1 MIFSRYIGIDYSG
14 AQTPTTN
21 LKGLRIYLSEDDA
34 SPVEVLPPQSP
45 RTQSPRKYWSWKDIA
60 EWLVERL
67 AEDTP
72 TLVGIDHGFSF
83 PLRYFE
89 AYHLEPDWPA
99 FVDDFQ
105 LHWPTD
111 EDNTYVDFV
120 RDGHCGNGAARMG
133 DPRWRRLTEERA
145 RATKGVFRFDVQGS
159 VAKSTHSGI
168 VWLRFIRRQL
178 GARVHFWP
186 FDGWD
191 IPAGRSVIAEVYPAL
206 WNRTFAP
213 EERTSDQH
221 DAYCVAAWLSRADKD
236 GSLTAFFEPG
246 LTPAERTLAQVDGWI
261 LGVA

>member
-1 MIFSRYIGIDYSG
+1 MF
-14 AQTPTTN
+14 
-21 LKGLRIYLSEDDA
+21 L
-34 SPVEVLPPQSP
+34 
-45 RTQSPRKYWSWKDIA
+45 
-60 EWLVERL
+60 
-67 AEDTP
+67 
-72 TLVGIDHGFSF
+72 
-83 PLRYFE
+83 
-89 AYHLEPDWPA
+89 
-99 FVDDFQ
+99 DDFQ

-111 EDNTYVDFV
+111 EDNSYVDFV
-120 RDGHCGNGAARMG
+120 RDGHCGNGAARTG
-133 DPRWRRLTEERA
+133 DPRWRRLTEQRA

-168 VWLRFIRRQL
+168 VWLRFIRPQL
-178 GARVHFWP
+178 GSHVHFWP

-236 GSLTAFFEPG
+236 GSLMTYFKPA
-246 LTPAERTLAQVDGWI
+246 LTPAERANAQVEGSI